1 MDFKKSKAKNKK
13 YSVKTPKGN
22 IINFGDKRYTQYFD
36 NVLGLYKNQNNN
48 DDERRKSYRE
58 RASKIT
64 NKKGELTFKNPEYA
78 NYYSYNFLW

>member
-1 MDFKKSKAKNKK
+1 MEFKKSKVKNKK
-13 YSVKTPKGN
+13 YSVISPNGN
-22 IINFGDKRYTQYFD
+22 LINFGDKRYTQYKD

-48 DDERRKSYRE
+48 DDERRKSYKS